1 MTTKAEKFKKL
12 NKLNYTLMSKADL
25 YNLPLLTGIYDFAS
39 NFFKFKLICIKNDDA
54 SVVSFFWKNAYDTA
68 SLDLWGKISNDE
80 GIYIDVGSHTGLYTI
95 ISLLSN
101 KKTLLFL
108 LSQV

>member
-1 MTTKAEKFKKL
+1 
-12 NKLNYTLMSKADL
+12 MSNADL
-25 YNLPLLTGIYDFAS
+25 YNLPILNGIYNFSTDF
-39 NFFKFKLICIKNDDA
+39 FQFKLICIKNDD
-54 SVVSFFWKNAYDTA
+54 SSLVKFFWKGSHDTA
-68 SLDLWGKISNDE
+68 SLGLWGEISKEE
-80 GIYIDVGSHTGLYTI
+80 GIYIDVGSHTGLFTI